1 MLIIT
6 DLIEDTKKN
15 QFLKFPLFSK
25 AHELFSKNI
34 SLL

>member
-6 DLIEDTKKN
+6 DLIEDTEKS
-15 QFLKFPLFSK
+15 QFLKFPLFFK
-25 AHELFSKNI
+25 AHELLSKNI